1 MDGDLFICEGCH
13 RERPRS
19 PLLPPGEQKYC
30 SSDRCQQLRQNRW
43 ETNRLETDEAYAL
56 KRRVDKAKWRRAHA
70 RADAAYRR
78 QVRERRRGGAPSVVE
93 PVSGLVALPE
103 SVEPDLG
110 IVSGR
115 YLMRQ
120 LDSLR
125 AVQRTVE
132 LSVISVHGP
141 PSIGQIPMA
150 SETDALARRGLAS
163 DAVREAGA

>member
-30 SSDRCQQLRQNRW
+30 SSDGCQQLRQNRW
-43 ETNRLETDEAYAL
+43 ETNRLETDEAYAQ
-56 KRRVDKAKWRRAHA
+56 KRRADKAKWRRAHSM
-70 RADAAYRR
+70 ADAAYRR
-78 QVRERRRGGAPSVVE
+78 QVRERRRGAAASVEEPLSGPVASPEKVE
-93 PVSGLVALPE
+93 PTG
-103 SVEPDLG
+103 G

-120 LDSLR
+120 LDSVEAAL
-125 AVQRTVE
+125 QTVE
-132 LSVISVHGP
+132 VSVISVYGP
-141 PSIGQIPMA
+141 RSIGQIPMA

-163 DAVREAGA
+163 DAAREAGA